1 VFGFTNQVNVVSWLP
16 QYHDMGLIGIF
27 LECLTTGTH
36 LIYMTPISFL
46 QDPTIVRPPGL
57 VVSPFPALC
66 LLACLPRLIYCA
78 RPLHTHTTPHHTTP
92 SLCLPLHP
100 N

>member
-1 VFGFTNQVNVVSWLP
+1 MFGFTNQLNVVSWLP

-46 QDPTIVRPPGL
+46 QDPTIVRPWV

-66 LLACLPRLIYCA
+66 LLACPASSIA
-78 RPLHTHTTPHHTTP
+78 RAHYTPTPHHTTP